1 VKMILAVMH
10 DDDAEKAL
18 PMLVERKIG
27 VTRLATTG
35 GFLRRGNT
43 TLMIGLADDRVEEAL
58 DTLRASLVEPELE
71 DLRRVTVF
79 VLPVAHFE
87 QI

>member
-1 VKMILAVMH
+1 MKMILAVMH

-18 PMLVERKIG
+18 PMLVEQRIG

-43 TLMIGLADDRVEEAL
+43 TLMIGLADERVDEAL
-58 DTLRASLVEPELE
+58 DTLRDSLAESDTENH
-71 DLRRVTVF
+71 RRVTVF